1 MYGDYDK
8 GQSNNDSKF
17 KLSTVVATVTPAL
30 LLLLL
35 LVSFFPQIRSHC
47 SYPCE
52 CPSRQ
57 PACPE
62 GVSVVRDGC
71 GCCAICARQ
80 QGEPCDGTTLCDEKR
95 GLVCQYPHHAAV
107 KGVCQGRLL
116 CLLGILLEMSR
127 VMVDVFFDF
136 FRECAVLVGGVGQQR
151 NVDPIGRE
159 VNTDGINAR

>member
-1 MYGDYDK
+1 MALMVVMEAMLRAALIMMSVLPEVERAW
-8 GQSNNDSKF
+8 GQRAPCYECEVYKDSH
-17 KLSTVVATVTPAL
+17 
-30 LLLLL
+30 
-35 LVSFFPQIRSHC
+35 PQSRPYEEIRSHC

-107 KGVCQGRLL
+107 KGVCQAIKGLPCRVYNKTYDNGETFLL
-116 CLLGILLEMSR
+116 DCR
-127 VMVDVFFDF
+127 TQ
-136 FRECAVLVGGVGQQR
+136 CACQ
-151 NVDPIGRE
+151 
-159 VNTDGINAR
+159 